1 MFAETTN
8 VFPDGFRRSARR
20 VDMLREFHL
29 ALAGRGEVNGSNA
42 SRDGNGGFREAQMC
56 RSNVDGF
63 KHICTAISVPWRI
76 PVRFK
81 VEFTSRPDRVPARRS
96 LGPGGNRRVPQ
107 PRDERLITQRLAQMF
122 VLRWRH
128 LWKMLFVTR
137 RWLRP
142 SAPRLR
148 PFSPAPAPVP
158 LKSSQIVLARWY
170 VLTRRPPR
178 QSNAANRLLQ
188 SATHPVAT
196 STKRYIDV
204 HNAVNCTAAKKAQ
217 KLQPS

>member
-8 VFPDGFRRSARR
+8 VFPGCFRLSARR

-81 VEFTSRPDRVPARRS
+81 GTKFTSRPDRVPARRS

-137 RWLRP
+137 RWSRP
-142 SAPRLR
+142 SPPWLR
-148 PFSPAPAPVP
+148 PFSPVPGPVP
-158 LKSSQIVLARWY
+158 SSYLSNRLKSSWRDGTSSRGVPRASRTPRT
-170 VLTRRPPR
+170 VSCDPPR
-178 QSNAANRLLQ
+178 TRSPPRRRD
-188 SATHPVAT
+188 T
-196 STKRYIDV
+196 ST
-204 HNAVNCTAAKKAQ
+204 CTTR
-217 KLQPS
+217 

>member
-1 MFAETTN
+1 M
-8 VFPDGFRRSARR
+8 
-20 VDMLREFHL
+20 
-29 ALAGRGEVNGSNA
+29 NGSNA

-76 PVRFK
+76 PRHDLSSPHVPIESPR
-81 VEFTSRPDRVPARRS
+81 VARSDPEATGASHSRETKDSRTVFHRCSCFAGDICGRCFSSLGGGCARRLRGS
-96 LGPGGNRRVPQ
+96 VPF
-107 PRDERLITQRLAQMF
+107 P
-122 VLRWRH
+122 
-128 LWKMLFVTR
+128 
-137 RWLRP
+137 P
-142 SAPRLR
+142 
-148 PFSPAPAPVP
+148 SPAPAPVP

-178 QSNAANRLLQ
+178 QSNAANRLLR

>member
-1 MFAETTN
+1 M
-8 VFPDGFRRSARR
+8 
-20 VDMLREFHL
+20 
-29 ALAGRGEVNGSNA
+29 NGSNA
-42 SRDGNGGFREAQMC
+42 PRDENDHELADVPRERRRFLAHLHRDFRPLAHSR
-56 RSNVDGF
+56 S
-63 KHICTAISVPWRI
+63 KP
-76 PVRFK
+76 
-81 VEFTSRPDRVPARRS
+81 FTSRPDRVPARRS

-178 QSNAANRLLQ
+178 QSNAANRLFR

-217 KLQPS
+217 KLHPS